1 MTINGFLIRIHKWRV
16 NNISHHNFVLI
27 LSLVIGLIS
36 GLAAVLLKN
45 AVYYTHYFLTRGFD
59 TQDGN
64 LLYLAYPLIG
74 MGLTVLFV
82 KYVIKDNISH
92 GISRILYSISKNN
105 SHLKTHNNYSSFI
118 ASTLTVGF
126 GGSVGL
132 EAPVVLTGASI
143 GSNLARVFRMDYRTI
158 TLMIGCGA
166 AGAIAGIFK
175 APIAAIVFALEVLM
189 LDLTM
194 ASLIPLLIAAVTG
207 ASISAFLMG
216 NAAIFSFQI
225 ASPFSLGNIPFYI
238 ILGIVTGLVSLYVT
252 RANMFIENKFG
263 EIKNTT
269 TKLIIG
275 GIAVSTLIF
284 LLPPLYGEGYD
295 VLSDI
300 LNGRGNEIVNNS
312 FFYSFRNHHWLFIG
326 FLILVLFLKV
336 VAMAFTTAGGGVGG
350 VFAPSLFMGGVAG
363 FLTSRFINYFG
374 YYKVPEENF
383 ALAGMAGVMAAV
395 MHAPLTAIFLIA
407 EITGGY
413 QLFIPLII
421 TATISYLTINL
432 YEPHSIYTKRLAAR
446 GELITHHKDKAVL
459 SRLSIKGL
467 IENNFLPVGP
477 DDTLGELVKVIAR
490 SPRNVFPVVDQENVF
505 LGVVFINDIRNIMF
519 NHELYDKTF
528 VRNLMYMPEPV
539 VNLNESMEDVARK
552 FSECSHY
559 NLPVLENGKYAGFV
573 SRANVF
579 SAYRS
584 LVKELSQE

>member
-1 MTINGFLIRIHKWRV
+1 LF
-16 NNISHHNFVLI
+16 
-27 LSLVIGLIS
+27 IGLIS
-36 GLAAVLLKN
+36 GLSAVLLKN
-45 AVYYTHYFLTRGFD
+45 AVFYTHYFLTRGFD
-59 TQDGN
+59 TEDGN

-82 KYVIKDNISH
+82 KYIVKDNISH
-92 GISRILYSISKNN
+92 GVSRILYSISKSNGRLKNHN
-105 SHLKTHNNYSSFI
+105 SYSSLF

-132 EAPVVLTGASI
+132 EAPIVLTGASI
-143 GSNLARVFRMDYRTI
+143 GSNLARVMRMDHRTI

-175 APIAAIVFALEVLM
+175 APIAALIFALEVLM

-216 NAAIFSFQI
+216 SAVIFSFHVS
-225 ASPFSLGNIPFYI
+225 SPFELPNIPFYI
-238 ILGIVTGLVSLYVT
+238 ILGIFTGLVSLYFT
-252 RANMFIENKFG
+252 RANMYIENQFG
-263 EIKNTT
+263 KIKKPL
-269 TKLIIG
+269 TKLLIG
-275 GIAVSTLIF
+275 GITVSTLIF
-284 LLPPLYGEGYD
+284 VLPPLYGEGYEI
-295 VLSDI
+295 LTDI
-300 LNGRGNEIVNNS
+300 LNGRGNEILNNS
-312 FFYSFRNHHWLFIG
+312 FFYTFRENHWLFMS
-326 FLILVLFLKV
+326 FLLLVLFLKV

-350 VFAPSLFMGGVAG
+350 IFAPSLFMGGVAG
-363 FLTSRFINYFG
+363 FLISRFINHFG
-374 YYKVPEENF
+374 FHQLPEENF

-446 GELITHHKDKAVL
+446 GELITHDKDKAVL
-459 SRLSIKGL
+459 SRMSIQRL
-467 IENNFLPVGP
+467 IENNFLPVSP
-477 DDTLGELVKVIAR
+477 DATLGELVKVIAR
-490 SPRNVFPVVDQENVF
+490 SSRNVFPVVDGENNF
-505 LGVVFINDIRNIMF
+505 LGVVFINDIRHIMF
-519 NHELYDKTF
+519 NHEFYETTF
-528 VRNLMYMPEPV
+528 VRNLMYMPEPLISV
-539 VNLNESMEDVARK
+539 DESMEDVAAK
-552 FSECSHY
+552 FGECAHY
-559 NLPVLENGKYAGFV
+559 NLPVLNNGKYIGFV

-584 LVKELSQE
+584 LVKEYSQD

>member
-1 MTINGFLIRIHKWRV
+1 MTINSLLTSIHQWRV
-16 NNISHHNFVLI
+16 RNISHRNFVLI
-27 LSLVIGLIS
+27 LSLAVGLIS

-45 AVYYTHYFLTRGFD
+45 AVHYTHYFLTRGFD
-59 TQDGN
+59 AEDGN

-82 KYVIKDNISH
+82 KYIIKDNISH

-105 SHLKTHNNYSSFI
+105 SHIKTHNNYSSFI

-175 APIAAIVFALEVLM
+175 APIAALIFALEVLM

-216 NAAIFSFQI
+216 SSVLFTFHVN
-225 ASPFSLGNIPFYI
+225 SPFILNNIPFYI

-252 RANMFIENKFG
+252 RANMFIENKFNK
-263 EIKNTT
+263 IQNTT

-275 GIAVSTLIF
+275 GITLSTLIF

-300 LNGRGNEIVNNS
+300 LNGKGNDIVNNS
-312 FFYSFRNHHWLFIG
+312 FFYSFKDHHWLFIG

-336 VAMAFTTAGGGVGG
+336 VAMAFTTSGGGVGG

-374 YYKVPEENF
+374 YYKIPEENF

-413 QLFIPLII
+413 ELIIPLII

-467 IENNFLPVGP
+467 IENNFLPIGP
-477 DDTLGELVKVIAR
+477 DDTLGDLVKVIAR
-490 SPRNVFPVVDQENVF
+490 SPRNVFPVVDKDNMF

-519 NHELYDKTF
+519 NHELYEKTF

>member
-1 MTINGFLIRIHKWRV
+1 MTINGLFTRIHKWRV
-16 NNISHHNFVLI
+16 RNISHRNFVLI
-27 LSLVIGLIS
+27 LSLVVGLIS

-45 AVYYTHYFLTRGFD
+45 AVHYTHYFLTRGFD
-59 TQDGN
+59 AEDGN

-105 SHLKTHNNYSSFI
+105 SHLKTHNNYSSLI
-118 ASTLTVGF
+118 AGTLTVGF

-175 APIAAIVFALEVLM
+175 APIAAIIFALEVLM

-216 NAAIFSFQI
+216 SSVIFTFHVS
-225 ASPFSLGNIPFYI
+225 SPFILNNIPFYI

-252 RANMFIENKFG
+252 RANMFIENKFNKI
-263 EIKNTT
+263 ENTT

-275 GIAVSTLIF
+275 GITLSTLIF

-300 LNGRGNEIVNNS
+300 LNGKGNDIMNNS
-312 FFYSFRNHHWLFIG
+312 FFYSFKDHHWLFIG

-336 VAMAFTTAGGGVGG
+336 VAMAFTTSGGGVGG

-374 YYKVPEENF
+374 YYKIPEENF

-467 IENNFLPVGP
+467 IENNFLPIGP
-477 DDTLGELVKVIAR
+477 DDTLGDLVKVIAR
-490 SPRNVFPVVDQENVF
+490 SPRNVFPVIDKDNMF

-519 NHELYDKTF
+519 NHELYEKTF

-539 VNLNESMEDVARK
+539 VNLGESMEDVARK